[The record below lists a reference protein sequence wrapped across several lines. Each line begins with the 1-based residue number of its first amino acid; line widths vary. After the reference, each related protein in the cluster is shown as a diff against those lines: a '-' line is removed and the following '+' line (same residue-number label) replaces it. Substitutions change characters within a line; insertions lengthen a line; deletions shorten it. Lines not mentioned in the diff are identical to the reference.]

1 LALNDNEK
9 KSATD
14 ILSQAIPSG
23 EKMLSEL
30 LGRTTTIS
38 VTNVKGIVEQE
49 LVGLIKGRCLIAP
62 VEIGDGGGNTI
73 LLVAENQAAIMA
85 DLMIGQ
91 DGTNPPVT
99 LEDLHMSAVAELTN
113 QVIDSVVSNISTQV
127 VRSMMTTPM
136 EISMSVL
143 KPGAIRSVNG
153 NAIAA
158 EADLKIGDFESG
170 KIAFIFSG
178 EIADLLKTGPKAPA
192 SAEGFVSDITAGGE
206 SKETSPAT
214 AQKIQAAELQ
224 EERTTPIM
232 DHNLQLIL
240 DVPLQVTVELGRT
253 EKLVRDVLD
262 LSPGSV
268 IELDKLA
275 GEPVD
280 ILVNQKYIAKG
291 EVVVIDENFGIRIT
305 DIIRPVDRIPKL

>member
-1 LALNDNEK
+1 MALNGDEK
-9 KSATD
+9 KSATE

-30 LGRTTTIS
+30 LGRATTIS
-38 VTNVKGIVEQE
+38 IVDVKAMSAQE
-49 LVGLIKGRCLIAP
+49 LGGLIKGRCLIAP
-62 VEIGDGGGNTI
+62 VEIGDGGGNSVF
-73 LLVAENQAAIMA
+73 LAEENQAAIMA

-91 DGTNPPVT
+91 DGTNPPTT
-99 LEDLHMSAVAELTN
+99 LEDLHLSAVAELTN
-113 QVIDSVVSNISTQV
+113 QVVDAIVSNISTQV
-127 VRSMMTTPM
+127 VRPMMTTPS
-136 EISMSVL
+136 EITMVNL
-143 KPGAIRSVNG
+143 KSGVVPGVNG
-153 NAIAA
+153 EAVVVDA
-158 EADLKIGDFESG
+158 ELKIGDFNPG
-170 KIAFIFSG
+170 KVAFVFSG
-178 EIADLLKTGPKAPA
+178 EVADLLKSGPKAPA
-192 SAEGFVSDITAGGE
+192 SSEGFISDVTAGGE
-206 SKETSPAT
+206 AKTSAPAT
-214 AQKIQAAELQ
+214 AQKVQAAELQ